1 MKHIY
6 IVLFSLLLSPSLL
19 PAQEQ
24 HTDSLLAH
32 IITNLRE
39 LYDMNPEEKCFMHT
53 DKSFY
58 QPGETVWFKL
68 YLSNDQSSLPLSKVV
83 YTDLSDRNGKMISK
97 AMWRVDNSNAN
108 GSVFLPDSLKSGL
121 YMIRSY
127 TLWMLNEP
135 TTIGEQYIF
144 VLNKKDQAK
153 TFTTISTQVKA
164 ELFPEG
170 GRLIPDASCKLAFRL
185 TDEQNLPVTNC
196 TVQIIDERNQ
206 PVNGSVI
213 LENNIGVAE
222 FVPIERTRYQLKV
235 ITANKKEFYFP
246 LPFALKNNIAVS
258 ASNLSATKIFI
269 RANADADFISQNKT
283 VYVLAQQSGKTVLAN
298 KFDLEEGSNAVVL
311 NKKDLKQGLMQVM
324 LLNKDL
330 QLLSERWIY
339 VDKPDAGALTLTTD
353 ILSFEPKAKNQFTIS
368 FNGVDTPSLSV
379 SVVPADLPG
388 YDFISHPD
396 AGMYFSYHSNN
407 KAVFSFYNS
416 MGQIEPDRRTAF
428 LDGLLLTIRP
438 ARFSFQQLVN
448 GKQPILHYLFE
459 TGISLKGHIDKES
472 VTNDSSKVDIITK
485 GADSS
490 TIYSTMKVG
499 KSGMFAV
506 TDLNFWKSA
515 TVYIQALTK
524 EKKQKKL
531 FFELEPQFID
541 SLSGKSLV
549 KKFDPQITGRISSE
563 NNSFIEHYSVTGIG
577 KELAEIKVIG
587 KSKEELRI
595 DSLNNAVTSPSFR
608 NSEYT
613 KVPDHNFYYIS
624 FEQLFQQ
631 EFFGF
636 KFDQGLDRVKSET
649 SDNTPGY
656 SSMDSISYYLDEQTI
671 HHGELAMI
679 NPNDV
684 ILIKVNKTQNLELG
698 QFGFGPSVLI
708 YTKSK
713 GYKGKLGFDAKYI
726 TGYSIPI
733 RFNNPS
739 YSDAEL
745 MKQEDRRT
753 TLYWQPNV
761 KFVNGKYVFEFYN
774 NDFAKKFKVV
784 IQGTDKNGKPYSIE
798 KIIE

>member
-1 MKHIY
+1 MKHIC
-6 IVLFSLLLSPSLL
+6 IVFFLLLLFPLLL

-68 YLSNDQSSLPLSKVV
+68 YLSNDQSSMPLSKVV
-83 YTDLSDRNGKMISK
+83 YTDLSDRNGKLISK
-97 AMWRVDNSNAN
+97 AMWRADNGNAD
-108 GSVFLPDSLKSGL
+108 GSAFLPDSLKSGL
-121 YMIRSY
+121 YLIRSY

-135 TTIGEQYIF
+135 TTIGGQYIF

-170 GRLIPDASCKLAFRL
+170 GRLIPDVSSKLAFRL

-196 TVQIIDERNQ
+196 SVQIIDERNQ

-213 LENNIGVAE
+213 FENNIGVAE

-235 ITANKKEFYFP
+235 TTATKKEFLFP
-246 LPFALKNNIAVS
+246 LPFALKNSIAVS

-269 RANADADFISQNKT
+269 RANADADFIDRNKI

-298 KFDLEEGSNAVVL
+298 KFDLDAGSNAVVL
-311 NKKDLKQGLMQVM
+311 NKKDLKPGLMQVI

-339 VDKPDAGALTLTTD
+339 VDKPDAGTLALSTD
-353 ILSFEPKAKNQFTIS
+353 VVSFEPKAKNQFSIS
-368 FNGVDTPSLSV
+368 FTGIDTPSLSV

-396 AGMYFSYHSNN
+396 AEMYYAYHSNN
-407 KAVFSFYNS
+407 KGAFSFYNNT
-416 MGQIEPDRRTAF
+416 GAIATDKKTAF
-428 LDGLLLTIRP
+428 LDGLLLTIQP

-448 GKQPILHYLFE
+448 GKQPALHYLFE
-459 TGISLKGHIDKES
+459 TGISLKGHIDNGS
-472 VTNDSSKVDIITK
+472 VTNDSSRVDIITK

-490 TIYSTMKVG
+490 TTYSTARIG
-499 KSGMFAV
+499 KNGLFAV

-515 TVYIQALTK
+515 TVYMQALTK
-524 EKKQKKL
+524 EKKQNKIGFAL
-531 FFELEPQFID
+531 QPQFID
-541 SLSGKSLV
+541 TLSGKNIQNAFYPVFASRV
-549 KKFDPQITGRISSE
+549 SSD
-563 NNSFIEHYSVTGIG
+563 NNAFIEHYSVSGIG

-587 KSKEELRI
+587 RSKEELRI
-595 DSLNNAVTSPSFR
+595 DSINNALTSPAFR

-613 KVPDHNFYYIS
+613 RVPDHNFAYIS
-624 FEQLFQQ
+624 FAQLFQQ

-636 KFDQGLDRVKSET
+636 KFNQGYDRITNAESSSEI
-649 SDNTPGY
+649 GY
-656 SSMDSISYYLDEQTI
+656 SGADYISYYLDEQAI
-671 HHGELAMI
+671 DAGELGFI
-679 NPNDV
+679 NPDDV
-684 ILIKVNKTQNLELG
+684 VLIKVNRTQNLELG
-698 QFGFGPSVLI
+698 QFGPGPSVLI

-713 GYKGKLGFDAKYI
+713 GYRGKLGFDRKYI
-726 TGYSIPI
+726 TGYSIPM

-739 YSDAEL
+739 YSNTEL
-745 MKQEDRRT
+745 LKQEDRRT
-753 TLYWQPNV
+753 TLYWQPSV
-761 KFVNGKYVFEFYN
+761 KFVNGKYVFEFFN
-774 NDFAKKFKVV
+774 NDYAKKFKVV
-784 IQGTDKNGKPYSIE
+784 IQGVDKNGKTYSLE